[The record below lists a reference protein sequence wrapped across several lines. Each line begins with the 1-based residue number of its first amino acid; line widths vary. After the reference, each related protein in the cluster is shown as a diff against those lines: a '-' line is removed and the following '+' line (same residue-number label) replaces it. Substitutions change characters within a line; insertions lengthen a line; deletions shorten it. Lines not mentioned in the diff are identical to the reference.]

1 MGRDDSR
8 QLKKRLLHHSFF
20 RAADDQAEV
29 RQDYSHQLHRRAARR
44 ILSHALRRLQGR
56 HYQPGEGACNGTR
69 ATQHPGELRG
79 ARLGGHGHVQR
90 GNQLESGRKSH
101 CLRYSPAS
109 RGHCGGNCRTD
120 FVPRFGSGQLHDW
133 RNHQCKRG
141 SGVVRLKAV
150 NFWPVLALAALMTAL
165 PLQAAR
171 AQNPDNMMPE
181 ERTAKGKQVLEQLI
195 TALGGPTYLDIRESN
210 CDGRLAQFGHNGE
223 MTGYTNFKVYW
234 RYPDKNRTDFSK
246 KGVIVN
252 VYNGDRG
259 WTLDRG
265 GVSELSNAAVA
276 DFQEQAKRDV
286 NNLLRVR
293 LKEPGMTI
301 RFGGTDVVDLRTVDW
316 VEITDTEQR
325 DFRLAVDRT
334 THYLVRTVVTLA
346 DDTSPDRSV
355 ETHIYTNYQL
365 MDGVQTPLQI
375 TLDRN
380 GRRVNQVFFQ
390 SCKYNPGFS
399 DDFFTKA
406 ALDKRF
412 SEVGSKKYKDEKK
425 REKEAEKDN

>member
-1 MGRDDSR
+1 
-8 QLKKRLLHHSFF
+8 
-20 RAADDQAEV
+20 
-29 RQDYSHQLHRRAARR
+29 
-44 ILSHALRRLQGR
+44 
-56 HYQPGEGACNGTR
+56 
-69 ATQHPGELRG
+69 
-79 ARLGGHGHVQR
+79 
-90 GNQLESGRKSH
+90 
-101 CLRYSPAS
+101 
-109 RGHCGGNCRTD
+109 
-120 FVPRFGSGQLHDW
+120 
-133 RNHQCKRG
+133 
-141 SGVVRLKAV
+141 VRLRSSNYLWAILAV
-150 NFWPVLALAALMTAL
+150 AVVSVAL
-165 PLQAAR
+165 PLQHVQ

-195 TALGGPTYLDIRESN
+195 TALGGPTYLDIREST

-223 MTGYTNFKVYW
+223 LTGYTNFKVYW
-234 RYPDKNRTDFSK
+234 RYPNKNRTDFSK

-265 GVSELSNAAVA
+265 GVTELSTAAVA
-276 DFQEQAKRDV
+276 DFQEQAKRDI

-325 DFRLAVDRT
+325 DFRLAVDKSS
-334 THYLVRTVVTLA
+334 HYLVRSVVTLT

-355 ETHIYTNYQL
+355 ETRIYTNYQL
-365 MDGVQTPLQI
+365 MDGVWTPLQI

-380 GRRVNQVFFQ
+380 GRRINQVFFQ

-399 DDFFTKA
+399 EDFFTKA
-406 ALDKRF
+406 ALDKRS
-412 SEVGSKKYKDEKK
+412 SEVGVKKSKAEKK

>member
-1 MGRDDSR
+1 
-8 QLKKRLLHHSFF
+8 
-20 RAADDQAEV
+20 
-29 RQDYSHQLHRRAARR
+29 
-44 ILSHALRRLQGR
+44 
-56 HYQPGEGACNGTR
+56 
-69 ATQHPGELRG
+69 
-79 ARLGGHGHVQR
+79 
-90 GNQLESGRKSH
+90 
-101 CLRYSPAS
+101 
-109 RGHCGGNCRTD
+109 
-120 FVPRFGSGQLHDW
+120 
-133 RNHQCKRG
+133 
-141 SGVVRLKAV
+141 VRLKYAGNLRGILV
-150 NFWPVLALAALMTAL
+150 LAALLGAL
-165 PLQAAR
+165 PAQSLH
-171 AQNPDNMMPE
+171 AQNPDSMMPE
-181 ERTAKGKQVLEQLI
+181 ERAAKGKQILEQLI

-210 CDGRLAQFGHNGE
+210 CEGRLAQFGHSGE
-223 MTGYTNFKVYW
+223 LTGYTPFKVYW

-265 GVSELSNAAVA
+265 GVTELSNVAVA
-276 DFQEQAKRDV
+276 DFQEQAKRDI

-301 RFGGTDVVDLRTVDW
+301 RYGGVDVVDLRTVDW
-316 VEITDTEQR
+316 VEVTDTEQR
-325 DFRLAVDRT
+325 DFRLAVDRS
-334 THYLVRTVVTLA
+334 THFLVRTVVTLA

-412 SEVGSKKYKDEKK
+412 SEVGSKKYKEEKK
-425 REKEAEKDN
+425 KEKEAEKDN

>member
-1 MGRDDSR
+1 
-8 QLKKRLLHHSFF
+8 
-20 RAADDQAEV
+20 
-29 RQDYSHQLHRRAARR
+29 
-44 ILSHALRRLQGR
+44 
-56 HYQPGEGACNGTR
+56 
-69 ATQHPGELRG
+69 
-79 ARLGGHGHVQR
+79 
-90 GNQLESGRKSH
+90 
-101 CLRYSPAS
+101 
-109 RGHCGGNCRTD
+109 
-120 FVPRFGSGQLHDW
+120 
-133 RNHQCKRG
+133 
-141 SGVVRLKAV
+141 VRLKFLNCFCGIPA
-150 NFWPVLALAALMTAL
+150 PVVLLIALSAQ
-165 PLQAAR
+165 PAR
-171 AQNPDNMMPE
+171 AQNPANMMPE
-181 ERTAKGKQVLEQLI
+181 ESEAKGKQILDQLI
-195 TALGGPTYLDIRESN
+195 TALGGPTYLDIRESD

-223 MTGYTNFKVYW
+223 LTGYTNFKVYW

-252 VYNGDRG
+252 VYNGDQG

-265 GVSELSNAAVA
+265 GVTELSSVAVA
-276 DFQEQAKRDV
+276 DFQEQAKRDI

-301 RFGGTDVVDLRTVDW
+301 RYGGRDVVDLRTVDW

-325 DFRLAVDRT
+325 DFRLAVDHS
-334 THYLVRTVVTLA
+334 THYLVRSVVTLT

-365 MDGVQTPLQI
+365 MDGVWTPLQI

-425 REKEAEKDN
+425 KEKEAAKDN

>member
-1 MGRDDSR
+1 V
-8 QLKKRLLHHSFF
+8 RLMS
-20 RAADDQAEV
+20 AN
-29 RQDYSHQLHRRAARR
+29 SIRR
-44 ILSHALRRLQGR
+44 ILAL
-56 HYQPGEGACNGTR
+56 GA
-69 ATQHPGELRG
+69 L
-79 ARLGGHGHVQR
+79 
-90 GNQLESGRKSH
+90 
-101 CLRYSPAS
+101 
-109 RGHCGGNCRTD
+109 
-120 FVPRFGSGQLHDW
+120 
-133 RNHQCKRG
+133 
-141 SGVVRLKAV
+141 
-150 NFWPVLALAALMTAL
+150 LAALPAQCL
-165 PLQAAR
+165 R

-181 ERTAKGKQVLEQLI
+181 ERTAKGKQILGQLI

-210 CDGRLAQFGHNGE
+210 CEGRLAQFGHNGE
-223 MTGYTNFKVYW
+223 LAGYTNFKVYW

-265 GVSELSNAAVA
+265 GVTELSATAVA

-301 RFGGTDVVDLRTVDW
+301 RYGGTDVVDLRTVDW

-325 DFRLAVDRT
+325 DFRLAVDRSS
-334 THYLVRTVVTLA
+334 HYLVRSVITLT
-346 DDTSPDRSV
+346 DDTSPDRTV
-355 ETHIYTNYQL
+355 ETRIYTNYQL
-365 MDGVQTPLQI
+365 MDGVQTALQI
-375 TLDRN
+375 TLERN

-399 DDFFTKA
+399 EDFFTKA

-425 REKEAEKDN
+425 KEKQDN

>member
-1 MGRDDSR
+1 M
-8 QLKKRLLHHSFF
+8 
-20 RAADDQAEV
+20 
-29 RQDYSHQLHRRAARR
+29 
-44 ILSHALRRLQGR
+44 
-56 HYQPGEGACNGTR
+56 N
-69 ATQHPGELRG
+69 
-79 ARLGGHGHVQR
+79 
-90 GNQLESGRKSH
+90 
-101 CLRYSPAS
+101 
-109 RGHCGGNCRTD
+109 NC
-120 FVPRFGSGQLHDW
+120 W
-133 RNHQCKRG
+133 I
-141 SGVVRLKAV
+141 
-150 NFWPVLALAALMTAL
+150 LALAVLSAAL
-165 PLQAAR
+165 PAQR
-171 AQNPDNMMPE
+171 TYAQNPDNMMPE
-181 ERTAKGKQVLEQLI
+181 ERAAKGKQVLDQLI

-210 CDGRLAQFGHNGE
+210 CEGRLAQFGHSGE
-223 MTGYTNFKVYW
+223 LTGYTNFKVYW

-276 DFQEQAKRDV
+276 DFQEQAKRDI

-325 DFRLAVDRT
+325 DFRLAVDRS
-334 THYLVRTVVTLA
+334 THFLVRTVVTLA

-399 DDFFTKA
+399 ETTSDTKTNRTPWDFASGRTSRIACSVAGCGCPIAIASPFLRASRNASCNCLRTAPTSATSSRKGTLRNPERTPRRC
-406 ALDKRF
+406 AL
-412 SEVGSKKYKDEKK
+412 S
-425 REKEAEKDN
+425 

>member
-1 MGRDDSR
+1 
-8 QLKKRLLHHSFF
+8 
-20 RAADDQAEV
+20 
-29 RQDYSHQLHRRAARR
+29 
-44 ILSHALRRLQGR
+44 
-56 HYQPGEGACNGTR
+56 
-69 ATQHPGELRG
+69 
-79 ARLGGHGHVQR
+79 
-90 GNQLESGRKSH
+90 
-101 CLRYSPAS
+101 
-109 RGHCGGNCRTD
+109 
-120 FVPRFGSGQLHDW
+120 
-133 RNHQCKRG
+133 
-141 SGVVRLKAV
+141 VRLKYAE
-150 NFWPVLALAALMTAL
+150 NLRGVLALAALLAAL
-165 PLQAAR
+165 LVQPVVR

-181 ERTAKGKQVLEQLI
+181 ERTAKGKQVLDQLI

-210 CDGRLAQFGHNGE
+210 CEGRLAQFGHGGE
-223 MTGYTNFKVYW
+223 LAGYTNFKVYW

-252 VYNGDRG
+252 IYNGDRG

-265 GVSELSNAAVA
+265 GVSEISNAAVA
-276 DFQEQAKRDV
+276 DFQEQAKRDI

-293 LKEPGMTI
+293 LKEPGMAI
-301 RFGGTDVVDLRTVDW
+301 RYGGTDVVDLRTVDW

-325 DFRLAVDRT
+325 DFRLAVDRSS
-334 THYLVRTVVTLA
+334 HFLVRSVVTLA

-380 GRRVNQVFFQ
+380 GRRINQVFFQ

-399 DDFFTKA
+399 EDFFTKA

-412 SEVGSKKYKDEKK
+412 SEVGSKKYKNEKK
-425 REKEAEKDN
+425 KEKEDN

>member
-1 MGRDDSR
+1 M
-8 QLKKRLLHHSFF
+8 RLRS
-20 RAADDQAEV
+20 
-29 RQDYSHQLHRRAARR
+29 S
-44 ILSHALRRLQGR
+44 INS
-56 HYQPGEGACNGTR
+56 C
-69 ATQHPGELRG
+69 
-79 ARLGGHGHVQR
+79 
-90 GNQLESGRKSH
+90 
-101 CLRYSPAS
+101 
-109 RGHCGGNCRTD
+109 
-120 FVPRFGSGQLHDW
+120 W
-133 RNHQCKRG
+133 I
-141 SGVVRLKAV
+141 
-150 NFWPVLALAALMTAL
+150 LALCVVSATVTAQRL
-165 PLQAAR
+165 R

-181 ERTAKGKQVLEQLI
+181 ERAAKGKQILDQLI

-210 CDGRLAQFGHNGE
+210 CEGRLAQFGHSGE
-223 MTGYTNFKVYW
+223 LTGYTPFKVYW
-234 RYPDKNRTDFSK
+234 SFPDKNRTDYSK

-265 GVSELSNAAVA
+265 GVTELSNVAVA
-276 DFQEQAKRDV
+276 DFQEQAKRDI

-301 RFGGTDVVDLRTVDW
+301 RFGGTDIVDLKTVDW
-316 VEITDTEQR
+316 VDITDTEQR
-325 DFRLAVDRT
+325 DFRLAVDRS
-334 THYLVRTVVTLA
+334 THFLVRSVVTLS

-355 ETHIYTNYQL
+355 ETRIYTNYQL

-399 DDFFTKA
+399 EDFFTKA

-425 REKEAEKDN
+425 KEKEAEKDN